1 MKCLKQFRGILFGF
15 KIEVFSDHK
24 NMVYATTLGEYQRM
38 MRWRLILEE
47 FGPNIQHI
55 SGVENI
61 VADTLSILPYASVN
75 SYKHSTKK
83 YQYCA
88 NKVFKISRAE
98 NNEDC
103 FPLKLLNFQI

>member
-1 MKCLKQFRGILFGF
+1 
-15 KIEVFSDHK
+15 
-24 NMVYATTLGEYQRM
+24 MVYAATQSESQQVIL
-38 MRWRLILEE
+38 WRLIIKD

-88 NKVFKISRAE
+88 NKVFTISRAE
-98 NNEDC
+98 NNEDFC
-103 FPLKLLNFQI
+103 H